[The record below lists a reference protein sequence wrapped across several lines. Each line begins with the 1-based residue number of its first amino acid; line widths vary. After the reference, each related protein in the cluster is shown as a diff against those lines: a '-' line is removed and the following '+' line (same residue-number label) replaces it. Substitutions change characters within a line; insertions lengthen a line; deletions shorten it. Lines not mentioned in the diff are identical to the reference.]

1 MLELTGQ
8 IEKITFAS
16 EETGFTIAKV
26 RPDDSTGLITVV
38 GNLLSPPEGSTM
50 KMLGEWS
57 QHPQFGR
64 QFKVSQFQSI
74 IPVTTAGIKKYL
86 GSGLISGLGEKMA
99 GRIVKKF
106 GDKTLEIIGNDI
118 ERLSEV
124 EGIGKKRIS
133 LIQKAWDDQKEIRDV
148 MVFLQSYGVSTGF
161 ATKIF
166 KQYQG
171 RSIEVV
177 KENPYCLATDIIG
190 IGFKTADTIASNI
203 GFAADSPFRIR
214 AGLIFILRKINED
227 GHVFCPQ
234 KTLVDECIR
243 LLGVDKPSVL
253 NAVNDLAAERKII
266 IEELDGTI
274 DFLKEDPVAVYPAPY
289 YFCETGVVKHLVS
302 LINGLKPVRQINVEK
317 EIELIQQR
325 FSLSLAPKQI
335 EAVKTAV
342 EAKAMVITGGPGT
355 GKTTIIN
362 AILKIFSKYNK
373 RILLTA
379 PTGRAAKRMAETTG
393 FTAKTIHRL
402 LEFSFKM
409 GGFVRNDENL
419 LHCDVLIVDEASMID
434 INLMFHLLKAVPD
447 SAVLILVGDVNQLPS
462 VGAGNVLN
470 DIIDS
475 NVLPV
480 VRLTEI
486 FRQAKESKIV
496 VNAHK
501 INAGQLPGTGN
512 FTTGDDYYFIET
524 TNPEKVVDTI
534 VELVKNRI
542 PRRFNYDPFTD
553 IQILTPMHKGITGS
567 ENLNTLLQ
575 EKINPVTK
583 CIKRGD
589 KKFKIHDKVM
599 QIRNNYDKDVFN
611 GDIGRIN
618 AIDSESSEVVVRFD
632 GRDINYGY
640 SELDEIILAY
650 AISVHKSQ
658 GSEYPVVVMPV
669 TTQHYILL
677 QRNLIYTGVT
687 RGKELVVLVG
697 TKKALM
703 MGIKNNQTSK
713 RFTYLKNRLRENSA
727 QKSLNI
733 L

>member
-8 IEKITFAS
+8 IEKITYTS
-16 EETGFTIAKV
+16 EETGFTIAKL
-26 RPDDSTGLITVV
+26 RPENSSGLVTIV
-38 GNLLSPPEGSTM
+38 GNLLSPPAGSTM
-50 KMLGEWS
+50 KMLGEWN

-64 QFKVSQFQSI
+64 QFKVSQFQVV
-74 IPVTTAGIKKYL
+74 IPVTKTGIRKYL
-86 GSGLISGLGEKMA
+86 GSGLIPGLGEKMA
-99 GRIVKKF
+99 GRIVAKF
-106 GDKTLEIIGNDI
+106 GEKTLDIIGADI

-124 EGIGKKRIS
+124 EGIGKKRIV
-133 LIQKAWDDQKEIRDV
+133 LIKQAWEDQKEIRDV

-166 KQYQG
+166 KQYKG

-177 KENPYCLATDIIG
+177 KENPYCLATDIVG

-203 GFAADSPFRIR
+203 GFAIDSPFRVR

-234 KTLVDECIR
+234 NALVLQCAT
-243 LLGVDKPSVL
+243 LLGVNENHVL
-253 NAVNDLAAERKII
+253 KAVKDLAYERKII
-266 IEELDGTI
+266 IEELDDSVEG
-274 DFLKEDPVAVYPAPY
+274 LKEDNIAVYPAPY
-289 YFCETGVVKHLVS
+289 YFCERGVAKRLLS
-302 LINGLKPVRQINVEK
+302 LINGQKPDRQINFQK

-325 FSLSLAPKQI
+325 FSISLAHKQI
-335 EAVKTAV
+335 EAVKTAI
-342 EAKAMVITGGPGT
+342 EAKVMVITGGPGT

-362 AILKIFSKYNK
+362 AILKIFTKFNK

-393 FTAKTIHRL
+393 FNAKTIHRL
-402 LEFSFKM
+402 LEFSFKK
-409 GGFVRNDENL
+409 GGFVKNDENQIT
-419 LHCDVLIVDEASMID
+419 CDVLVIDEASMID

-475 NVLPV
+475 GALPV
-480 VRLTEI
+480 VKLTEI
-486 FRQAKESKIV
+486 FRQAKESMIV

-501 INAGQLPGTGN
+501 INTGQLPHTGN
-512 FTTGDDYYFIET
+512 FNTGDDYYFIET
-524 TNPEKVVDTI
+524 TSPEKVVDTI

-542 PRRFNYDPFTD
+542 PRRFNYDPFTE
-553 IQILTPMHKGITGS
+553 IQILTPMHKGLTGS
-567 ENLNTLLQ
+567 ENLNNILQ
-575 EKINPVTK
+575 EQINPGNTFLQ
-583 CIKRGD
+583 RGD
-589 KKFKIHDKVM
+589 KKFKINDKVM

-611 GDIGRIN
+611 GDIGRIKS
-618 AIDSESSEVVVRFD
+618 IDAENQKIIIIFD
-632 GRDINYGY
+632 GRDVNYQY
-640 SELDEIILAY
+640 AELDEIILAY

-687 RGKELVVLVG
+687 RGRELVILVG
-697 TKKALM
+697 TKKALI
-703 MGIKNNQTSK
+703 MGIKNNKISK
-713 RFTYLKNRLRENSA
+713 RFTYLKYRLR
-727 QKSLNI
+727 
-733 L
+733 